1 MATMTLSPTDIHL
14 GTDPRIRLAA
24 WRASNAPTHKSR
36 VFSTSPGCVG
46 RLRRTW
52 FLAGSLVP
60 RFWLAAG
67 LSSVACGCIGA
78 QRTMGILLA
87 KIVLAGI
94 FVFFFFF
101 RLILR
106 MPRYRQAAFGW
117 CITKATLAVRSFLF
131 LLGSLVAF
139 FQGRSD
145 AIDLMLLGVI
155 WFPGVEFA
163 SSLANRQR
171 YITIVEC
178 C

>member
-1 MATMTLSPTDIHL
+1 MASEQ
-14 GTDPRIRLAA
+14 
-24 WRASNAPTHKSR
+24 RADAQEPSFLDEPW
-36 VFSTSPGCVG
+36 
-46 RLRRTW
+46 LRRQVETHLVFGW
-52 FLAGSLVP
+52 FARRLDFGWLLVSVPLLAVV
-60 RFWLAAG
+60 LA
-67 LSSVACGCIGA
+67 LNEPW
-78 QRTMGILLA
+78 GILLA

-94 FVFFFFF
+94 FVFFFFFFF

>member
-1 MATMTLSPTDIHL
+1 MASE
-14 GTDPRIRLAA
+14 R
-24 WRASNAPTHKSR
+24 RADAQEPSFLDEPW
-36 VFSTSPGCVG
+36 
-46 RLRRTW
+46 LRRQVDTHLAFGW
-52 FLAGSLVP
+52 FARRLDFGWLLVSVPLLAVV
-60 RFWLAAG
+60 LA
-67 LSSVACGCIGA
+67 LNEPW
-78 QRTMGILLA
+78 GILLA

-94 FVFFFFF
+94 FVFFFFFFF